1 MKKPERTKGKKYT
14 VALSE
19 CEMHRLTVYAAASG
33 VDRPT
38 ALARLVRQSLRDVC
52 KGVKAEEVD
61 EKQLRLF
68 DSVQIDIFNNTEKV
82 ESGRFKVEI

>member
-1 MKKPERTKGKKYT
+1 MANTPKIKPRRYT

-19 CEMHRLTVYAAASG
+19 CEMRRLTVYAASCG

-38 ALARLVRQSLRDVC
+38 ALARLVRSSLREVAA
-52 KGVKAEEVD
+52 GVKAEASD

-68 DSVQIDIFNNTEKV
+68 DSVQIDIFNNTAKV
-82 ESGRFKVEI
+82 TNKE

>member
-1 MKKPERTKGKKYT
+1 MAQTAKNKAKRYT

-19 CEMHRLTVYAAASG
+19 CEMRRLTVYADSCG
-33 VDRPT
+33 IDRPT
-38 ALARLVRQSLRDVC
+38 ALARLLRQSLREVAA
-52 KGVKAEEVD
+52 GVKADNTD

-82 ESGRFKVEI
+82 KGDN

>member
-1 MKKPERTKGKKYT
+1 MSKKEKIQAKRYT

-19 CEMHRLTVYAAASG
+19 CEMRRLTVYAAQCG

-38 ALARLVRQSLRDVC
+38 ARGRLIRQSLRDVAA
-52 KGVKAEEVD
+52 GVKADNTD

-82 ESGRFKVEI
+82 KGE

>member
-1 MKKPERTKGKKYT
+1 MSKKEKIKAKRYT

-19 CEMHRLTVYAAASG
+19 CEMRRLTVYAAQCG

-38 ALARLVRQSLRDVC
+38 ARGRLIRQSLRDVAA
-52 KGVKAEEVD
+52 GVKADNTD

-82 ESGRFKVEI
+82 KGE